1 LRPHMSSL
9 KNLFAMM
16 KSEPAQNLIIILIL
30 LCYPSLVLTVRGGM
44 GVLFFLLFL
53 ASLASLYR
61 TRNTLSTPHWDKYSI
76 AFALAMASPVLAIF
90 LSQAYHGQFKA
101 APYDWASRFLLS
113 IPIFLALR
121 QTNIRTITIL
131 QIGIPLGAL
140 ITLIVL
146 RLHSVDW
153 GGRHTTSYAFNLIH
167 FGDTALMLGLL
178 SLFSINWGRK
188 DHALILIFK
197 LCAFLAGVYMS
208 IQSGERGGW
217 IAIPPLLLLW
227 AISHN
232 KERSWLKL
240 ILATLAVCSAA
251 WISYVLSNSI
261 QFRIDSIFHD
271 LNAFSNGNKDT
282 SLGIRLQ
289 QWQAAIHLF
298 LENPLFGVSPGGI
311 PQAMPALIQQGLL
324 TPEAARMMSAAE
336 VHSEIFAKG
345 AETGIFG
352 LLSLLSIYIIPTVI
366 FWRTAQTST
375 PQARRAS
382 FMGICLVAGFFIFGL
397 TAEIFNLK
405 MTAAFFALTL
415 AVLMAAA
422 TNKTSQQ
429 ESSSHV

>member
-1 LRPHMSSL
+1 
-9 KNLFAMM
+9 MM
-16 KSEPAQNLIIILIL
+16 KSEPAQNHIIILIL

-44 GVLFFLLFL
+44 GVLFFLLLL
-53 ASLASLYR
+53 ASIVCLYR
-61 TRNTLSTPHWDKYSI
+61 MRNTLTSSHWDKYSI

-131 QIGIPLGAL
+131 QIGISLGAL
-140 ITLIVL
+140 ITAIT
-146 RLHSVDW
+146 LHFHHVDW
-153 GGRHTTSYAFNLIH
+153 GGGRYTTEQNFNLIH
-167 FGDTALMLGLL
+167 FSDTALMLGLL

-188 DHALILIFK
+188 DHALILILK

-217 IAIPPLLLLW
+217 IAIPPLLILW
-227 AISHN
+227 AISYN
-232 KERSWLKL
+232 KERLWLKL
-240 ILATLAVCSAA
+240 TLATLVVCSAA
-251 WISYVLSNSI
+251 WLSYVLSDSI
-261 QFRIDSIFHD
+261 HVRIDSIFQD
-271 LNAFSNGNKDT
+271 LSTFANGKKDT
-282 SLGIRLQ
+282 SVGIRLQ
-289 QWQAAIHLF
+289 QWWAAIHLF
-298 LENPLFGVSPGGI
+298 LENPLFGVGQGGI
-311 PQAMPALIQQGLL
+311 SQAMPTLIQQGVL
-324 TPEAARMMSAAE
+324 TPEAARMMSDAE
-336 VHSEIFAKG
+336 VHSEIFAKS

-366 FWRTAQTST
+366 FWQTAQTST

-382 FMGICLVAGFFIFGL
+382 FMGICLVVGFLIFGL
-397 TAEIFNLK
+397 TVEIFNLK
-405 MTAAFFALTL
+405 MTASFFALTL
-415 AVLMAAA
+415 AVLLAAA